1 MVNLKILEKQ
11 EDKLRLSR
19 WEEIKT
25 VREDI
30 NEMEIKR
37 AIQGICTRKSEF
49 FKKKKTTTK
58 PMETKERE
66 KTQMNKVRDKR
77 RDITI
82 STTEILKIIRE
93 YFGYSYTN
101 KLGNV

>member
-37 AIQGICTRKSEF
+37 VIQGICTRKSEF
-49 FKKKKTTTK
+49 FKKKKTTK